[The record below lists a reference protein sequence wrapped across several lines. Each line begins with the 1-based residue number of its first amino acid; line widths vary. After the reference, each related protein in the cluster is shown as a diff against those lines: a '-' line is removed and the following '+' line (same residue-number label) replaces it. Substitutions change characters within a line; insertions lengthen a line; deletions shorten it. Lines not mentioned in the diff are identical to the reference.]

1 MKLVIKNLLYLIAGT
16 YLGVVFIRT
25 EVISWFRIQ
34 EMFRFDSFHMFGV
47 IISAVLVAMISIQ
60 LIRRLG
66 ITDRDGQPIN
76 LTPKTFTK
84 GTVIGSLIFG
94 IGWALTGACPGPLY
108 TLVGGGVPVMIV
120 ALASALFGAYVY
132 GRFRSR
138 MPH

>member
-1 MKLVIKNLLYLIAGT
+1 
-16 YLGVVFIRT
+16 
-25 EVISWFRIQ
+25 
-34 EMFRFDSFHMFGV
+34 
-47 IISAVLVAMISIQ
+47 MISIQ

-138 MPH
+138 LPH